1 MCRALALVALIA
13 VLLLGCASTPSESGV
28 GPVDLTGDWQL
39 SSGTVDG
46 APFPVADDWPITLSV
61 KGLDIGGRS
70 PCNHYGGEV
79 VVDAEGSRLELTSM
93 TAMACEEPVMA
104 AEAAFVA
111 ALPRIRGAT
120 RVGDRLTLLGPGVE
134 LAFDRLE
141 PPPVAEIVGTDW
153 VLESLVKGDAVS
165 SVEGAPATLRLEPD
179 GTFSG
184 AIGCRTFSGRWV
196 QANGA
201 ITPTDLGMDQTEC
214 PQALAAQDSHVVT
227 VLEGFRANV
236 DGQTLTLTATGGD
249 GLIYRAGG

>member
-1 MCRALALVALIA
+1 MLRSIASTAIIA
-13 VLLLGCASTPSESGV
+13 VLLVGCGSTPPAGGG

-46 APFPVADDWPITLSV
+46 ASFPVVDDWPITLSV
-61 KGLDIGGRS
+61 KGRDIGGRS

-79 VVDAEGSRLELTSM
+79 VVDAGGSRLEMTSM

-104 AEAAFVA
+104 AEAAFMA

-120 RVGDRLTLLGPGVE
+120 REGDRLTLLGPGVE

-153 VLESLVKGDAVS
+153 LLESLVTGEAVS
-165 SVEGAPATLRLEPD
+165 SVAGAPATLRLDAD

-184 AIGCRTFSGRWV
+184 GTGCRTFSGRWV
-196 QANGA
+196 QASGA
-201 ITPTDLGMDQTEC
+201 ITPTELAMDQTDC
-214 PQALAAQDSHVVT
+214 PQDLADQDSHVVS
-227 VLEGFRANV
+227 VLEGFRPTV

>member
-1 MCRALALVALIA
+1 MCRALALVAMIA

-165 SVEGAPATLRLEPD
+165 SPMARSPVRPAAGRSPVVGSRRTAPSPRPISAWTRP
-179 GTFSG
+179 S
-184 AIGCRTFSGRWV
+184 ARRPSQPRTAMS
-196 QANGA
+196 
-201 ITPTDLGMDQTEC
+201 
-214 PQALAAQDSHVVT
+214 
-227 VLEGFRANV
+227 
-236 DGQTLTLTATGGD
+236 
-249 GLIYRAGG
+249 